1 MENSAISLSAEN
13 SGVDVSQTNLSSSS
27 GIVSSD
33 PTIPQPSEALLGL
46 ATPPFLTKTYDMID
60 DPNTDDIVSWS
71 SRSNSF
77 IVWSPPELATSILP
91 NYFKHSNF
99 SSFVRQLNSYGFRK
113 VDSDRWEFAAEGFIR
128 GQRQL
133 LKTLR
138 RRKPVNQNQTQ
149 QQTGAESSQGLIE
162 LGKFGGFE
170 EDIEDLKRDKN
181 VLMHELVKMRQ
192 QQQTTDQNMKFLGQ
206 RLIATEQRQR
216 QMMTFL
222 AKTMQNPSIFAHL
235 VEQNDANKSIGPQS
249 RKRQLPKHELFTQK
263 GDSEASSSKGQI
275 LEYQTA
281 ITDPAKSPF
290 PEFTNYL
297 EPASI
302 DVSLLDELFHGLKQ
316 EYNEEGAETSISE
329 SDPNVNPNE
338 SLGSAETTQVSKG
351 GEAFSLAH
359 FRGSG
364 SSSSEEVAAEAEK
377 ESLEG
382 PEESEM
388 GFSSY
393 EQRISTV
400 HTPFL
405 LDDTLEDDWNEL
417 FESMEVYDK
426 TKIGHKEGIISST
439 STFVE
444 KGSAED
450 LRDSEDAVE
459 AEPPAQH

>member
-1 MENSAISLSAEN
+1 MEHSAITLSAET
-13 SGVDVSQTNLSSSS
+13 SAVDVSQTNPSSSS
-27 GIVSSD
+27 GIVIND
-33 PTIPQPSEALLGL
+33 PTIPQTSEALLGL

-77 IVWSPPELATSILP
+77 IVWSPPELATSVLP

-128 GQRQL
+128 GQRHL

-138 RRKPVNQNQTQ
+138 RRKPLNQNQTQ
-149 QQTGAESSQGLIE
+149 QQAGAESSQGLIE

-235 VEQNDANKSIGPQS
+235 VQQNDANKSIGTQS
-249 RKRQLPKHELFTQK
+249 RKRQLPKQELFTQK
-263 GDSEASSSKGQI
+263 GDLEASSSKGQN

-290 PEFTNYL
+290 PEFMNYYL
-297 EPASI
+297 EPASV
-302 DVSLLDELFHGLKQ
+302 DVSLLDGLFHGLQQ
-316 EYNEEGAETSISE
+316 EDNEEGGETSISE
-329 SDPNVNPNE
+329 SEPNMNPNE
-338 SLGSAETTQVSKG
+338 SLGSAETTQVFKG
-351 GEAFSLAH
+351 GEGFSLAH

-364 SSSSEEVAAEAEK
+364 SSSSEEVAGEAEK

-393 EQRISTV
+393 EQRISTD

-405 LDDTLEDDWNEL
+405 LDDALEDDWSEL

-426 TKIGHKEGIISST
+426 TQLATKK
-439 STFVE
+439 V
-444 KGSAED
+444 
-450 LRDSEDAVE
+450 
-459 AEPPAQH
+459 

>member
-1 MENSAISLSAEN
+1 MEHSAITLSAET
-13 SGVDVSQTNLSSSS
+13 SAVDVSQTNPSSSS
-27 GIVSSD
+27 GIVIND

-77 IVWSPPELATSILP
+77 IVWSPPELATSVLP

-128 GQRQL
+128 GQRHL

-138 RRKPVNQNQTQ
+138 RRKPLNQNQTQ
-149 QQTGAESSQGLIE
+149 QQAGAESSQGLIE

-235 VEQNDANKSIGPQS
+235 VQQNDANKSIGTQS
-249 RKRQLPKHELFTQK
+249 RKRQLPKQELFTQK
-263 GDSEASSSKGQI
+263 GDLEASSSKGQN
-275 LEYQTA
+275 Y
-281 ITDPAKSPF
+281 
-290 PEFTNYL
+290 YL
-297 EPASI
+297 EPASV
-302 DVSLLDELFHGLKQ
+302 DVSLLDGLFHGLQQ
-316 EYNEEGAETSISE
+316 EDNEEGGETSISE
-329 SDPNVNPNE
+329 SEPNMNPNE
-338 SLGSAETTQVSKG
+338 SLGSAETTQVFKG
-351 GEAFSLAH
+351 GEGFSLAH

-364 SSSSEEVAAEAEK
+364 SSSSEEVAGEAEK

-393 EQRISTV
+393 EQRISTD

-405 LDDTLEDDWNEL
+405 LDDALEDDWSEL

-426 TKIGHKEGIISST
+426 TQLATKK
-439 STFVE
+439 V
-444 KGSAED
+444 
-450 LRDSEDAVE
+450 
-459 AEPPAQH
+459 